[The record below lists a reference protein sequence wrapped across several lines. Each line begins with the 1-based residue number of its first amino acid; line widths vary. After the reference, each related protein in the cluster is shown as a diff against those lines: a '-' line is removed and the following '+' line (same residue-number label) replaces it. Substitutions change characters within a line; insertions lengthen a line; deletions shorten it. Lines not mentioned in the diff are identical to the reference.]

1 MNDLITNG
9 TQIKQRI
16 ISEINNAEH
25 SIKIAM
31 AYFTD
36 RDIAMSIVE
45 AKNKKIKVDIILS
58 SNTQNETVKL
68 ILKGAGVNV
77 HAFNT
82 GDPRGIMHHK
92 FCLIDNKLSINGSYN
107 YSLNASTNNVE
118 NIQVSDDLSTYNQFD
133 SEFERLKFK
142 IENQIDVAKSNN
154 KSLAEVESIQ
164 PKNII
169 DTFFK
174 QLKDLVYSA
183 VQIDDNDYNQKGYND
198 SKNNKGNIDI
208 FKTEYNNIK
217 QKIREYATDNSLG
230 NKKSQLTTE
239 ISAAYQSTKANI
251 EKEKEGKII
260 IEVKNNNLEKQQIK
274 DKISKLKEEQSIL
287 ESGDNQVNEKGLL
300 QVNNEIEKNKLKKQ
314 NLEQSVIIRSF
325 WSTGTTFCLF
335 FLGILIFYLSIFFSS
350 ALYKVFYEPNLLR
363 NALEAGLKPEIPNVI
378 DFNALTKIFVN
389 EGGFSAFISGVF
401 FLIPVLF
408 SNIKFLGSKKQNVN
422 KLMFWVGILVF
433 DIIVATYVAITS
445 DEIKNLAYGIE
456 SDLEIWQVFT
466 LGEFWIIFVF
476 GMFPLILVHF
486 LISNIISAYNNSKL
500 EILNADKNRE
510 IQILDIKMIELI
522 STKGSLSKKL
532 NDCKEAIN
540 DQNENLNIL
549 GLNTNTK
556 ENNIEQTYSELQ
568 KEIKNIY
575 DNYNSRI
582 KSGVI
587 FTEVIFDTLIS
598 SYKSGYI
605 RFLPEFYASNEV
617 AERVKQI
624 DQTSTSITI

>member
-605 RFLPEFYASNEV
+605 KFLPEFYASNEV

>member
-208 FKTEYNNIK
+208 FKTEYKNIK

-624 DQTSTSITI
+624 DQTSISITI

>member
-25 SIKIAM
+25 SIKVAM

-549 GLNTNTK
+549 GKNTNTK

>member
-274 DKISKLKEEQSIL
+274 DKYNEQIH
-287 ESGDNQVNEKGLL
+287 N
-300 QVNNEIEKNKLKKQ
+300 
-314 NLEQSVIIRSF
+314 
-325 WSTGTTFCLF
+325 
-335 FLGILIFYLSIFFSS
+335 
-350 ALYKVFYEPNLLR
+350 
-363 NALEAGLKPEIPNVI
+363 
-378 DFNALTKIFVN
+378 
-389 EGGFSAFISGVF
+389 
-401 FLIPVLF
+401 
-408 SNIKFLGSKKQNVN
+408 
-422 KLMFWVGILVF
+422 
-433 DIIVATYVAITS
+433 
-445 DEIKNLAYGIE
+445 
-456 SDLEIWQVFT
+456 
-466 LGEFWIIFVF
+466 
-476 GMFPLILVHF
+476 
-486 LISNIISAYNNSKL
+486 
-500 EILNADKNRE
+500 
-510 IQILDIKMIELI
+510 
-522 STKGSLSKKL
+522 
-532 NDCKEAIN
+532 
-540 DQNENLNIL
+540 
-549 GLNTNTK
+549 
-556 ENNIEQTYSELQ
+556 
-568 KEIKNIY
+568 
-575 DNYNSRI
+575 
-582 KSGVI
+582 
-587 FTEVIFDTLIS
+587 
-598 SYKSGYI
+598 
-605 RFLPEFYASNEV
+605 
-617 AERVKQI
+617 
-624 DQTSTSITI
+624 

>member
-58 SNTQNETVKL
+58 SNAQNETVKL

-92 FCLIDNKLSINGSYN
+92 FCLIDNKTSINGSYN

-522 STKGSLSKKL
+522 STKGSLLKKL

-549 GLNTNTK
+549 ELNTNTK

-598 SYKSGYI
+598 SYKAGYI
-605 RFLPEFYASNEV
+605 GFLPEFYASNEV

>member
-25 SIKIAM
+25 SIKVAM

-556 ENNIEQTYSELQ
+556 ENNLEQTYSELQ

>member
-45 AKNKKIKVDIILS
+45 AKNKKIKIDIILS
-58 SNTQNETVKL
+58 SNAQNETVKL

-92 FCLIDNKLSINGSYN
+92 FCLIDNKTSINGSYN

-142 IENQIDVAKSNN
+142 IENQINVAKSNN

-540 DQNENLNIL
+540 DQNENLKIL

-598 SYKSGYI
+598 SYKAGYI
-605 RFLPEFYASNEV
+605 GFLPEFYASNEV

-624 DQTSTSITI
+624 DQISTSITI

>member
-45 AKNKKIKVDIILS
+45 AKNKKILVDIILS